1 MARVNADR
9 EVRIAR
15 WASCQLFTAL
25 AGKKNDDQSAHYIDF
40 WIENSIHAAE
50 QLGNPGGSQ
59 NVSELVRRLE

>member
-1 MARVNADR
+1 MGVLPAVYGFGR
-9 EVRIAR
+9 
-15 WASCQLFTAL
+15 
-25 AGKKNDDQSAHYIDF
+25 GKENDDQSAHCIDL